1 MLPLEI
7 TPDLL
12 IRNLDFIDEA
22 NSFNEAGVCNEKVY
36 SYEIRGN
43 SLIRE
48 HENGD
53 KKPVLQPAISLLKI
67 NNLSKINALLR
78 TKNLFRA
85 NNLLQT
91 KSQPMINNLLKTKN
105 LLMTNSLLIKSLLKT
120 NRLSNITSLP
130 KINSPHDMIGK
141 FTGYLPAAKA
151 VKSAEA
157 LGASPRTSKDYSSG
171 CIQKNI
177 IKRFTTRNP
186 VSGER
191 MISVGRSAFQTRF
204 LLRSKDSALFRAM
217 ELGLFDTS
225 KTEKGRPDQKKS
237 DIWHNKI
244 GVWKSTIECQR
255 HHKSNDDM
263 LWEDP
268 QRFALSII
276 MVRYLQ
282 KSINLRSKQE
292 MLEQALS
299 VLFSSFSANGL
310 FPGKLDKLHEPV
322 LYDNELLR
330 DTYWG
335 NTFEVPYLLWKYCSD
350 LSDKSTFYQK
360 PEYGPLNRISKDE
373 SPIDLYLGNQ
383 ISNIKREI
391 RDQELGLKGSEI
403 LLQCSM
409 KDAFAFNNSVNVK
422 NIVELQDEWLYNMPS
437 FFVPAKSQKD
447 DTQEKLIGDAGSQV
461 VQDQS
466 EASSIIAQDSKG
478 FTGAKLDLLKLNS
491 PKSVKNKEFS
501 ELVDKEFFSTEAE
514 IENIVARG
522 RAPDHAKKRIW
533 FFKSLKPSEN
543 MPCLLTVSE
552 KEVQE
557 QKAVEHFL
565 DEHKSYN
572 NSFWEETSTVFNT
585 WETQLHLSLYSIC
598 SGGIE
603 KEKKGSST
611 GDTQSENNS
620 ETGSDDRRTENTSR
634 KSISHVSDDEIE
646 TSEEEDDETP
656 IIEEYEVKL
665 LMHRRAVRQ
674 RRVLELVL
682 FDVMISDMNL
692 SADGIL
698 KTTKELLEKGKDNM
712 RRSFD
717 ATKGNLH
724 PTGNDEVER
733 LDYNG
738 FLIASQRFQEFQNG
752 LRKFEGN
759 LAQNLG
765 IIDVWLQRAKT
776 REAERP
782 RWTFNDE
789 SRHRVDILKWVAR
802 NDRQIR
808 DLRGYHKK
816 VLNLIESTAKDLE
829 HMRTWLD
836 ILRNDLDLRRSE
848 DIKRFT
854 YVTVVFLPLG
864 FATGIFSTSGSPAG
878 KTLVSMILTA
888 ISTLTITLLGLV
900 GYKFIDSPRARK
912 ELSDR
917 WVGFKARLLRFVVL
931 ATILMLMARLKDS
944 SSKESNQ
951 QKHENMREKSEKDAQ
966 GVEGGTAKRQRDST
980 AERQQDNTV
989 DEQRN
994 STTERQRGST
1004 MAEQRRSTEEKER
1017 SSAEEDEV
1025 EDPTTDEVKRAAEKW
1040 SWGAIVRSLR
1050 RTGTGNVER
1059 TFQEDVESRGA
1070 SDVGTAAEVKRRSIA
1085 SQDRVNP
1092 E

>member
-1 MLPLEI
+1 
-7 TPDLL
+7 
-12 IRNLDFIDEA
+12 
-22 NSFNEAGVCNEKVY
+22 
-36 SYEIRGN
+36 
-43 SLIRE
+43 
-48 HENGD
+48 
-53 KKPVLQPAISLLKI
+53 
-67 NNLSKINALLR
+67 
-78 TKNLFRA
+78 
-85 NNLLQT
+85 
-91 KSQPMINNLLKTKN
+91 
-105 LLMTNSLLIKSLLKT
+105 
-120 NRLSNITSLP
+120 
-130 KINSPHDMIGK
+130 
-141 FTGYLPAAKA
+141 
-151 VKSAEA
+151 
-157 LGASPRTSKDYSSG
+157 
-171 CIQKNI
+171 
-177 IKRFTTRNP
+177 
-186 VSGER
+186 

-217 ELGLFDTS
+217 GLGLFDTS
-225 KTEKGRPDQKKS
+225 TTEKGRPDQKKS

-244 GVWKSTIECQR
+244 GVWKSTIEYQR
-255 HHKSNDDM
+255 HHESNDDM

-299 VLFSSFSANGL
+299 VLFSSSSANGL

-383 ISNIKREI
+383 ISNIEREI
-391 RDQELGLKGSEI
+391 RDQELGLKGSEL

-491 PKSVKNKEFS
+491 LKSVKNKEFS

-514 IENIVARG
+514 IEKIVARG

-533 FFKSLKPSEN
+533 FFKSLEPSEN

-572 NSFWEETSTVFNT
+572 ISFWEETSTVFNT
-585 WETQLHLSLYSIC
+585 WETQLHLSFYSIC
-598 SGGIE
+598 SVGIE
-603 KEKKGSST
+603 KEKRGSST
-611 GDTQSENNS
+611 GEGNNIMFPGLTEGGKITSVRKAIASFRFEGDFFDRYWTCRVLLADPSRDWTYEGPTGDNQSENNS

-717 ATKGNLH
+717 ATKGNIH

-917 WVGFKARLLRFVVL
+917 WVGFKARLLRFMVL

-1040 SWGAIVRSLR
+1040 SWGAIVRILR

-1059 TFQEDVESRGA
+1059 TFQEDVESCGA
-1070 SDVGTAAEVKRRSIA
+1070 SDIGTAAEVKRRSIA
-1085 SQDRVNP
+1085 SQGRVNP

>member
-1 MLPLEI
+1 MPEPYLVQKRLEKLLSWSKSTPSTSGVIGPSIDSFCSDYFTDDMINDRWPIFYRTCNSGVNLTVKYVASEGTLYQIFQTSSGPKAEMLPLEI

-12 IRNLDFIDEA
+12 IRNLDFIDET
-22 NSFNEAGVCNEKVY
+22 NSFNEAGTRRLHSANLLL
-36 SYEIRGN
+36 
-43 SLIRE
+43 SLFS
-48 HENGD
+48 
-53 KKPVLQPAISLLKI
+53 QPAISLLKI
-67 NNLSKINALLR
+67 NNLSKINSLLR

-120 NRLSNITSLP
+120 NRLSNITSPP
-130 KINSPHDMIGK
+130 KINSPHDMIGM
-141 FTGYLPAAKA
+141 FTGYLPATKA

-157 LGASPRTSKDYSSG
+157 LGASPRRSKDYSSG

-225 KTEKGRPDQKKS
+225 TTEKGRPDQKKS
-237 DIWHNKI
+237 DFWHNKI

-255 HHKSNDDM
+255 HHESNDDM

-299 VLFSSFSANGL
+299 VLFSSSSANGL

-350 LSDKSTFYQK
+350 LSDKSTFDQK

-383 ISNIKREI
+383 ISNIEREI
-391 RDQELGLKGSEI
+391 RDQELGLKGSEL

-491 PKSVKNKEFS
+491 LKSVKNKEFS

-514 IENIVARG
+514 IEKIIARG

-533 FFKSLKPSEN
+533 FFKSLEPSEN

-572 NSFWEETSTVFNT
+572 ISFWEETSTVFNT
-585 WETQLHLSLYSIC
+585 WETQLHLSFYSIC
-598 SGGIE
+598 SDGIE

-611 GDTQSENNS
+611 GEGNNIIFSGLTEGGKTTSVRKAIASFRFEGDFFDRYWTCRVLLADPSKDWTYEGSTGDSQSENNS

-682 FDVMISDMNL
+682 FDVMISDMNS

-765 IIDVWLQRAKT
+765 IIDVWLRRAKT

-854 YVTVVFLPLG
+854 
-864 FATGIFSTSGSPAG
+864 
-878 KTLVSMILTA
+878 
-888 ISTLTITLLGLV
+888 
-900 GYKFIDSPRARK
+900 
-912 ELSDR
+912 
-917 WVGFKARLLRFVVL
+917 
-931 ATILMLMARLKDS
+931 
-944 SSKESNQ
+944 
-951 QKHENMREKSEKDAQ
+951 
-966 GVEGGTAKRQRDST
+966 
-980 AERQQDNTV
+980 
-989 DEQRN
+989 
-994 STTERQRGST
+994 
-1004 MAEQRRSTEEKER
+1004 
-1017 SSAEEDEV
+1017 
-1025 EDPTTDEVKRAAEKW
+1025 
-1040 SWGAIVRSLR
+1040 
-1050 RTGTGNVER
+1050 
-1059 TFQEDVESRGA
+1059 
-1070 SDVGTAAEVKRRSIA
+1070 
-1085 SQDRVNP
+1085 
-1092 E
+1092 